1 MSYDTIKT
9 IITLFYMICSGFTG
23 VMLIWWIALLVKKG
37 SNKEKRKKIA
47 IAVVISAIIS
57 GILMFSHL
65 AIAVAQ
71 YS

>member
-1 MSYDTIKT
+1 MSYDIIKT
-9 IITLFYMICSGFTG
+9 IITLLYMICSGFTG
-23 VMLIWWIALLVKKG
+23 VMLIWWIALLIKKG

-47 IAVVISAIIS
+47 IVVVISAIIS

-65 AIAVAQ
+65 AIAMVQ